1 MQSAAPQTL
10 EEQVVNSER
19 ATVLIVD
26 DQASVREL
34 VKRLLGPL
42 KFNLATANDGAEALE
57 QAAKLDPDLILLDV
71 NMPHLNGLEVCRRLR
86 ADHTFEETPIVIVT
100 THDDERARDRGF
112 EAGADDFISKPF
124 HPALLRRRVQTLTRL
139 NHSRRHHV
147 ERSRFKELI
156 DLSPDGIA
164 IVSRDQEVQ
173 LVNPT
178 LRCLLGVELGAAS
191 VSKTDIKANLTT
203 FIMPAELNHC
213 RAKLLELFKTLGA
226 QVRFETTL
234 LKGDGAP
241 VQVEVHGA
249 HSSWNGLPAAQLI
262 IRDITQRKLSEAQLR
277 RSNTELR
284 LAYDTTIEGWAR
296 ALELRDKETEG
307 HTRRVTDMTVRLAK
321 VVGIDEETLV
331 HIRRGA
337 LLHDIGKMGV
347 PDHILLKPGKLSAG
361 EWEAM
366 RQHPAHALAMLS
378 PITFL
383 RPALD
388 IPYCHHEKWDG
399 TGYPRG
405 LKGEAIPLAARI
417 FSLVDVWDALSYDRP
432 YRRAWPQEKVITYLG
447 EHAGIDFDPALTATF
462 LQMLSKRPALE
473 SSKQMHL
480 AEPVSVPQ

>member
-1 MQSAAPQTL
+1 MSA
-10 EEQVVNSER
+10 ER

-26 DQASVREL
+26 DQTSMREL
-34 VKRLLGPL
+34 IKRLLSPL
-42 KFNLATANDGAEALE
+42 QLELATAQNGLDALE
-57 QAAKLDPDLILLDV
+57 QAAKLNPDLILLDI
-71 NMPHLNGLEVCRRLR
+71 NMPGLGGFDVCRRLR
-86 ADHTFEETPIVIVT
+86 ANPTFEETPIVIVT
-100 THDDERARDRGF
+100 TNDDPTSHDRGF

-139 NHSRRHHV
+139 NHSRRHHA

-164 IVSRDQEVQ
+164 IVSRDQEVH
-173 LVNPT
+173 LVNPA
-178 LRCLLGVELGAAS
+178 LHRLLGIEDDAAVPDTEAS
-191 VSKTDIKANLTT
+191 LTS

-213 RAKLLELFKTLGA
+213 RAKLLELFKTPSA

-234 LKGDGAP
+234 LKRNTTP
-241 VQVEVHGA
+241 LQVEIHGA

-347 PDHILLKPGKLSAG
+347 PDHILLKPGKLSAS

-366 RQHPAHALAMLS
+366 REHPAHALAMLS

-383 RPALD
+383 RPALE

-399 TGYPRG
+399 TGYPHG
-405 LKGEAIPLAARI
+405 LKGEEIPLAARI

-432 YRRAWPQEKVITYLG
+432 YRRAWPQEKVIAYLS
-447 EHAGIDFDPALTATF
+447 ERAGIDFDPVLTATF
-462 LQMLSKRPALE
+462 LQMLTKCPALE
-473 SSKQMHL
+473 PSKQTYL
-480 AEPVSVPQ
+480 AEPISVLQ